1 MNFVYIFFFLA
12 IGRYRNRA
20 IVDLLLD
27 YGAQLNQPDLGGG
40 RPLHHAAVANNS
52 AACGAL
58 VCGWELQWQW
68 LGVAAWQCGEQT
80 AF

>member
-1 MNFVYIFFFLA
+1 MGADCFLNE
-12 IGRYRNRA
+12 RNRSSIEGDMVKNGYVA
-20 IVDLLLD
+20 VWRV
-27 YGAQLNQPDLGGG
+27 GSV
-40 RPLHHAAVANNS
+40 AVANNS